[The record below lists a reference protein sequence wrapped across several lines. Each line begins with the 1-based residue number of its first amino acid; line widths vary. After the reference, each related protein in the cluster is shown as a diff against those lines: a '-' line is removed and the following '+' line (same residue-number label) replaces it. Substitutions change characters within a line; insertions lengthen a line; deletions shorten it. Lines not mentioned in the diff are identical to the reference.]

1 MNQRI
6 AAAFLISSFA
16 LSVAP
21 AHAGPCSGKIAQ
33 FELAVRQ
40 SAGKPD
46 AGPFAPQS
54 IGAQIDRQPTPASI
68 KQAAKRAQAIFAA
81 TLGRAK
87 RLDAQGDRADAHGHS
102 LLPGTCTIC
111 NKRSAGGG

>member
-6 AAAFLISSFA
+6 TAAFLMSSFA

-21 AHAGPCSGKIAQ
+21 AHAGPCSDKIAQ

-54 IGAQIDRQPTPASI
+54 IGAQIDRQPTPASVER
-68 KQAAKRAQAIFAA
+68 AEKRAQAISRRPWHAPSDSMRKA
-81 TLGRAK
+81 IVP
-87 RLDAQGDRADAHGHS
+87 DAHG